1 MQYALA
7 HCSSRFLRVTCLC
20 WTRIIW
26 KRKQQKHTANHF
38 NRSKW
43 RMPSWYPVPLFWQPS
58 DNNVEKWINLQE
70 IYIYERRCEDGIVKE
85 DKRISKNE
93 KKKQSIRKNF
103 KVMLGGKKPIV
114 NLFFVLV
121 QVFLLFIL
129 TYLLKTFF
137 SLLQLRMC
145 LTLLR
150 NCFFK
155 AIKATVR
162 VKMFQRHLPCF
173 LL

>member
-1 MQYALA
+1 
-7 HCSSRFLRVTCLC
+7 
-20 WTRIIW
+20 
-26 KRKQQKHTANHF
+26 
-38 NRSKW
+38 
-43 RMPSWYPVPLFWQPS
+43 
-58 DNNVEKWINLQE
+58 
-70 IYIYERRCEDGIVKE
+70 
-85 DKRISKNE
+85 
-93 KKKQSIRKNF
+93 
-103 KVMLGGKKPIV
+103 MLGGKKPIV